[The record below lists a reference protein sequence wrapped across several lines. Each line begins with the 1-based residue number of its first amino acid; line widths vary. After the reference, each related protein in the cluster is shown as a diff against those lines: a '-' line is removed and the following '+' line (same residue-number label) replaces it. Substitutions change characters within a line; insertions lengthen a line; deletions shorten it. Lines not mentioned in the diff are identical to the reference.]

1 VCSEIH
7 LTYVEL
13 KNIADRNMDAEV
25 NGQKQPSGFTRKV
38 FNALQQEAT
47 SQFDDNLACS
57 NACASVPG
65 KLKFGSLNLK

>member
-1 VCSEIH
+1 
-7 LTYVEL
+7 
-13 KNIADRNMDAEV
+13 MDAEV